1 MISPDA
7 VASAEGHDA
16 VAPEQAGVQ
25 SIETGMQL
33 LAALADLTFAGPPP
47 MLKTLAAAADLAP
60 AKAHRY
66 MVSFLRTEL
75 VERDGSS
82 GRYRLG
88 PLARRIG
95 IASIRSVDVVRT
107 ASARLAD
114 ISADLQHSVALAVW
128 GARGPTVVW
137 VQDFVRPITINTRVG
152 EILPLLTSATGR
164 VFGAYLTGDAARE
177 VLNAELAVASAGCTD
192 PVKVFAEVRKHGVGW
207 TTGGLNATVNAL
219 SAPIFDFSGG
229 IVAALST
236 LGPADLFDAA
246 PNGALARRLK
256 AAAGGISLE
265 LGYRP
270 QAAP

>member
-1 MISPDA
+1 MNGPSEGLDA
-7 VASAEGHDA
+7 G
-16 VAPEQAGVQ
+16 APEQAGVQ

-33 LAALADLTFAGPPP
+33 LAALADLTYAGPPP

-66 MVSFLRTEL
+66 LVSFLRTEL
-75 VERDGSS
+75 VERDGAS

-95 IASIRSVDVVRT
+95 IASIRGLDVVRT

-114 ISADLQHSVALAVW
+114 ISAALQHSVALAVW
-128 GARGPTVVW
+128 GAQGPTVVW

-152 EILPLLTSATGR
+152 EVLPLLTSATGR
-164 VFGAYLTGDAARE
+164 VFGAYLTADARRA
-177 VLNAELAVASAGCTD
+177 VLDVELAEAGAGGLD
-192 PVKVFAEVRKHGVGW
+192 PDQVFAQVRAHGVGW

-219 SAPIFDFSGG
+219 SAPIFDFGDG

-236 LGPADLFDAA
+236 LGPADLFDAT
-246 PNGALARRLK
+246 PTGPLARRLK
-256 AAAGGISLE
+256 AAAADISLA
-265 LGYRP
+265 LGHQPAR
-270 QAAP
+270 